1 MNNIVKIVLGLNI
14 LAGGAGIFFGITKS
28 GKVGAMKQAKVDAE
42 GKAATASTKERE
54 FKTKWEAA
62 ASDAETKKGT
72 IESLST
78 QLEGLQGDEA
88 KAKELID
95 QANSAAELAQAAAAK
110 ANSDLQLAQQM
121 AGRVPGLE
129 SKLTDYENLG
139 TAQSIK
145 IRLEKLAELEAKTA
159 PSVRPKPNKPKKVT
173 GGEIGTIQSH
183 DPQNDFYV
191 INVGSDNGVNK
202 GDKFTIFSG
211 GRALGKIEISR
222 TQPTVSIAVYQRGFP
237 KPQAPFKSGDKV
249 MKIN

>member
-28 GKVGAMKQAKVDAE
+28 GKVEAMKQAKVDAE
-42 GKAATASTKERE
+42 GKAQTAGASERKLKKEKDDALTASSTKDGAISNL
-54 FKTKWEAA
+54 EA
-62 ASDAETKKGT
+62 
-72 IESLST
+72 
-78 QLEGLQGDEA
+78 QLAGLQGDKAQA
-88 KAKELID
+88 KGLID

-129 SKLTDYENLG
+129 GKLTDYENLG

-145 IRLEKLAELEAKTA
+145 IKLEKLAELEAETGPVAK
-159 PSVRPKPNKPKKVT
+159 KPNKPKKVT

-191 INVGSDNGVNK
+191 INVGSDNGVNM

-211 GRALGKIEISR
+211 GRAMGKIEISR

-237 KPQAPFKSGDKV
+237 KPPTPFKSGDKV